1 MQRKWFVLTAS
12 MAAGLALCAGLS
24 VADEDSPL
32 HKLMEQVQAKNTV
45 ITKGTRTE
53 TAYKKGR
60 KEVLKAAEE
69 LVKLGK
75 ESKPMKD
82 AAKKARDVKDAEAK
96 WDAMMD
102 DFIKASE
109 DMVKVLSNEAAD
121 QKAAKAAHT
130 AVKKSCT
137 PCHDVFRVEE

>member
-1 MQRKWFVLTAS
+1 MQRKWIVTAGS
-12 MAAGLALCAGLS
+12 LAASLALCAGLT

-60 KEVLKAAEE
+60 KDVLKAAEA

-75 ESKPMKD
+75 ESKPIKD
-82 AAKKARDVKDAEAK
+82 AVKAARDVKNGDEK

-109 DMVKVLSNEAAD
+109 AMVKVLSNEGAR
-121 QKAAKAAHT
+121 QSEAKAAHT